1 MRGVTS
7 EESWSG
13 QVNHMAGAE
22 AKDPTSSCG
31 LSLGAGDSLS

>member
-7 EESWSG
+7 EESWSE
-13 QVNHMAGAE
+13 QVNRMAGAE
-22 AKDPTSSCG
+22 AKDPINSCG